1 MKEMLPKKKL
11 LAKLTPE
18 SVDLMEDKALF
29 RRGTNDVFGKKFKK
43 NLIRDL
49 KLRKEIGDLMPN
61 FQV

>member
-49 KLRKEIGDLMPN
+49 KLRKKLVI
-61 FQV
+61 